1 MSDLIFG
8 MLLSFGISFSPR
20 LLKNNGLLGERVILG
35 GLAGLSCAII
45 FAYPHSESG
54 LSDLSFL
61 LLVCYLGVLL
71 ILHERYSYKYLV
83 LGFCGAVAALCIGA
97 GFVYLSSL
105 LPLPALSAAN
115 NSQQQVVHYMSGVAA
130 NYPFFIL
137 LISVLTAELL
147 RLWLLRVYKPE
158 LAAREV
164 LYFGLG
170 WGVLDLCYKTL
181 PALFLYLNYRVDRAP
196 QMAGYVAFES
206 CPQAISYLIAAG
218 MIVLM
223 HGVNT
228 RFMYLGFQD
237 KRKAYFYLPFVI
249 HFAVDLLSMFGI
261 SSDYAILINSISE
274 AYHNA

>member
-1 MSDLIFG
+1 MSDLILG
-8 MLLSFGISFSPR
+8 MQLSFGISSSPR
-20 LLKNNGLLGERVILG
+20 VLKNNGLLGERVILG
-35 GLAGLSCAII
+35 GLAGFSCAII
-45 FAYPHSESG
+45 FAYPHSGSG
-54 LSDLSFL
+54 LPDLSL
-61 LLVCYLGVLL
+61 LLVCYLSMLL
-71 ILHERYSYKYLV
+71 ILHERYLYKYLV

-97 GFVYLSSL
+97 GFIYLSSL
-105 LPLPALSAAN
+105 LPLPTLSAAH
-115 NSQQQVVHYMSGVAA
+115 NSQQQVVHYMSLVAA
-130 NYPFFIL
+130 SYPFFIL

-158 LAAREV
+158 LAAREI

-181 PALFLYLNYRVDRAP
+181 PALFLYWNYRVDRAL

-206 CPQAISYLIAAG
+206 CPQVISDLIAAG

-223 HGVNT
+223 HVVNT

-249 HFAVDLLSMFGI
+249 HFVVGFLSMFGI
-261 SSDYAILINSISE
+261 SSGYAILIKF
-274 AYHNA
+274 YF

>member
-1 MSDLIFG
+1 M
-8 MLLSFGISFSPR
+8 
-20 LLKNNGLLGERVILG
+20 
-35 GLAGLSCAII
+35 
-45 FAYPHSESG
+45 
-54 LSDLSFL
+54 
-61 LLVCYLGVLL
+61 
-71 ILHERYSYKYLV
+71 
-83 LGFCGAVAALCIGA
+83 
-97 GFVYLSSL
+97 SSL

-115 NSQQQVVHYMSGVAA
+115 NSQQQVVHYMSLVAA

-147 RLWLLRVYKPE
+147 RLWLLHVYKPE

-196 QMAGYVAFES
+196 QMVGYVAFES

-223 HGVNT
+223 HVVNT
-228 RFMYLGFQD
+228 RFMYLGFQN

-249 HFAVDLLSMFGI
+249 HFAVGLLSMFDI
-261 SSDYAILINSISE
+261 SSGYAILINSISE
-274 AYHNA
+274 AYNNA

>member
-8 MLLSFGISFSPR
+8 MQLGFGISSSPR
-20 LLKNNGLLGERVILG
+20 VLKNNGLLGERVIFW

-54 LSDLSFL
+54 LPDLSL
-61 LLVCYLGVLL
+61 LLVCYLGMLL
-71 ILHERYSYKYLV
+71 ILHERYLYKYLV

-105 LPLPALSAAN
+105 LPLPALSAAH
-115 NSQQQVVHYMSGVAA
+115 NSQQQLVHYMSGVAA

-137 LISVLTAELL
+137 LISVLTAEFL

-158 LAAREV
+158 LAAHEV

-181 PALFLYLNYRVDRAP
+181 PALFLYLNYRVDREP

-223 HGVNT
+223 HVVNT
-228 RFMYLGFQD
+228 RFMYLGFED
-237 KRKAYFYLPFVI
+237 KRKAYSYLPFVI
-249 HFAVDLLSMFGI
+249 HFAVGLLSMFGI

-274 AYHNA
+274 AYYNA

>member
-1 MSDLIFG
+1 M
-8 MLLSFGISFSPR
+8 
-20 LLKNNGLLGERVILG
+20 G

-54 LSDLSFL
+54 LPDLSL
-61 LLVCYLGVLL
+61 LLVCYLGILL
-71 ILHERYSYKYLV
+71 ILHEHYLYKYLV
-83 LGFCGAVAALCIGA
+83 LGFCGAVATLCIGA
-97 GFVYLSSL
+97 GFIHLSSL

-115 NSQQQVVHYMSGVAA
+115 NSQQQVVHYMSLVAA

-196 QMAGYVAFES
+196 QMVGYVAFES

-223 HGVNT
+223 HVVNT

-237 KRKAYFYLPFVI
+237 KRKVYFYLPFVI
-249 HFAVDLLSMFGI
+249 HFAVGLLFMFDI
-261 SSDYAILINSISE
+261 SSGYAILINSIFE
-274 AYHNA
+274 ACNNA

>member
-8 MLLSFGISFSPR
+8 MLLSFGISSSPR

-54 LSDLSFL
+54 LTDLSL
-61 LLVCYLGVLL
+61 LLVCYLGMLL
-71 ILHERYSYKYLV
+71 ILYEHYLYKYLV

-115 NSQQQVVHYMSGVAA
+115 NSQQQVVHYTSLVAA

-147 RLWLLRVYKPE
+147 RLWLLRVYKSE

-196 QMAGYVAFES
+196 QMVGYVAFES

-223 HGVNT
+223 HVVNT

-237 KRKAYFYLPFVI
+237 KRKVYSYLPFVI
-249 HFAVDLLSMFGI
+249 HFAVGLLFMFDI
-261 SSDYAILINSISE
+261 SSGYAILINSIFE
-274 AYHNA
+274 ACNNA

>member
-8 MLLSFGISFSPR
+8 MQLGFGISSSPR
-20 LLKNNGLLGERVILG
+20 VLKNNGLLGERVIFG

-54 LSDLSFL
+54 FSDLSL
-61 LLVCYLGVLL
+61 LLVCYLSMLL
-71 ILHERYSYKYLV
+71 ILHEHYLYKYLV
-83 LGFCGAVAALCIGA
+83 FGFCGAVAALCIGA

-105 LPLPALSAAN
+105 LPLPALSAAH

-147 RLWLLRVYKPE
+147 WLLRVYKPE

-170 WGVLDLCYKTL
+170 LGGVLDLCYKTL
-181 PALFLYLNYRVDRAP
+181 PALFLYLNYRVDREP

-223 HGVNT
+223 HVVNT

-249 HFAVDLLSMFGI
+249 HFAVDFLSMFGI
-261 SSDYAILINSISE
+261 SSDYAILINSISK

>member
-8 MLLSFGISFSPR
+8 MQRGFGISSSPR
-20 LLKNNGLLGERVILG
+20 VLKNNGLLDERVIFG

-54 LSDLSFL
+54 LPDLSL
-61 LLVCYLGVLL
+61 LLVCYLGMLL
-71 ILHERYSYKYLV
+71 ILHEHYLYKYLV

-105 LPLPALSAAN
+105 LPLPALSAAH
-115 NSQQQVVHYMSGVAA
+115 NSQQQLVHYMSGVAA
-130 NYPFFIL
+130 NYLFFIL

-181 PALFLYLNYRVDRAP
+181 PALFLYLNYRVDREP

-223 HGVNT
+223 HVVNT
-228 RFMYLGFQD
+228 RFMYLGFED

-249 HFAVDLLSMFGI
+249 HFAVGLLSMFGI

-274 AYHNA
+274 AYYNA

>member
-1 MSDLIFG
+1 MACWASA
-8 MLLSFGISFSPR
+8 SF
-20 LLKNNGLLGERVILG
+20 G

-45 FAYPHSESG
+45 FAYLHSESG

-61 LLVCYLGVLL
+61 LLVCYLGILL
-71 ILHERYSYKYLV
+71 ILHERYAYKYLV

-147 RLWLLRVYKPE
+147 RLWLLCVYKSE

-170 WGVLDLCYKTL
+170 WV
-181 PALFLYLNYRVDRAP
+181 F
-196 QMAGYVAFES
+196 
-206 CPQAISYLIAAG
+206 
-218 MIVLM
+218 
-223 HGVNT
+223 
-228 RFMYLGFQD
+228 
-237 KRKAYFYLPFVI
+237 
-249 HFAVDLLSMFGI
+249 
-261 SSDYAILINSISE
+261 
-274 AYHNA
+274 

>member
-8 MLLSFGISFSPR
+8 MLLSFGISSSPC
-20 LLKNNGLLGERVILG
+20 LLKNNGLLGERVIFLG

-54 LSDLSFL
+54 LPDLSL
-61 LLVCYLGVLL
+61 LLVCYLGILL
-71 ILHERYSYKYLV
+71 ILHEHYLYKYLV
-83 LGFCGAVAALCIGA
+83 LGFCGAVATLCIGA
-97 GFVYLSSL
+97 GFIYLSSL

-115 NSQQQVVHYMSGVAA
+115 NSQQQVVHYMSLVAA

-170 WGVLDLCYKTL
+170 LGCS
-181 PALFLYLNYRVDRAP
+181 R
-196 QMAGYVAFES
+196 
-206 CPQAISYLIAAG
+206 
-218 MIVLM
+218 LM
-223 HGVNT
+223 
-228 RFMYLGFQD
+228 L
-237 KRKAYFYLPFVI
+237 
-249 HFAVDLLSMFGI
+249 
-261 SSDYAILINSISE
+261 
-274 AYHNA
+274 

>member
-8 MLLSFGISFSPR
+8 MQLSFGISSSPR
-20 LLKNNGLLGERVILG
+20 VLKNNGLLGERVILG
-35 GLAGLSCAII
+35 ELAGLSCAII

-54 LSDLSFL
+54 LPDLSL
-61 LLVCYLGVLL
+61 LLVCYLGMLL
-71 ILHERYSYKYLV
+71 ILHERSLYKYLV

-105 LPLPALSAAN
+105 LPLPALSAAH
-115 NSQQQVVHYMSGVAA
+115 NSQQQVVHYMSLVAA
-130 NYPFFIL
+130 SYPFFIL
-137 LISVLTAELL
+137 LISVLTAEFL
-147 RLWLLRVYKPE
+147 RLWLLRIYKPE

-170 WGVLDLCYKTL
+170 WGVLDLCWKTL

-223 HGVNT
+223 HVVNT

-237 KRKAYFYLPFVI
+237 KRKAYFYLPFII
-249 HFAVDLLSMFGI
+249 HFAVGLLFMFGI
-261 SSDYAILINSISE
+261 SSGYAILINSISE
-274 AYHNA
+274 VYHNA